1 MERRVRIARTIA
13 AVFLTS
19 LVLVGAAQAAPQAF
33 NPEGCDFAVTFPD
46 EPRIRYVI
54 VPDFGEIQEAEIDDH
69 RGLMRANCIHAEK
82 ILFYEDRQ
90 LLLDTLR
97 AFAEQNGLGYVSYF
111 HEEVPLGIRAGAR
124 GTKRISGRWTT
135 YETWWYVSRRSVL
148 SLTVGHDSELYPS
161 REISE
166 FLDSVI
172 RGSSE
177 SAD

>member
-1 MERRVRIARTIA
+1 MHKSAQIVRSIA
-13 AVFLTS
+13 AIFLAYLT
-19 LVLVGAAQAAPQAF
+19 LMGAVRAATQGFSPG
-33 NPEGCDFAVTFPD
+33 GCDFSVVFPD
-46 EPRIRYVI
+46 EPVIRYVI
-54 VPDFGEIQEAEIDDH
+54 VPGFGEFPEAEIDDY

-148 SLTVGHDSELYPS
+148 SLTVGHVSELYPS